1 MVGHARIFSAC
12 HGAMWG
18 VFWREIIECT
28 PENRFQRVGWNEEE
42 ETSTQSITAAGTQ
55 VKGSAASPRLSD
67 QSP

>member
-1 MVGHARIFSAC
+1 
-12 HGAMWG
+12 MWG
-18 VFWREIIECT
+18 VFWRENSECT
-28 PENRFQRVGWNEEE
+28 TENRFQRVGWNEEE